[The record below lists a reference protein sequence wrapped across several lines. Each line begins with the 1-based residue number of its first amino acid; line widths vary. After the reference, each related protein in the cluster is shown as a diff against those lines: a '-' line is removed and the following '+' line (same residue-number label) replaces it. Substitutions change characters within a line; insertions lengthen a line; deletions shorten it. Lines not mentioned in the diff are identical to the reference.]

1 MEQGHGLSCCQEK
14 NPYLPAKCCVD
25 SSSQVGTGFPE
36 EASGSNLKF
45 GFDTKKMVSL
55 DNEK

>member
-1 MEQGHGLSCCQEK
+1 MDFLAAKKK
-14 NPYLPAKCCVD
+14 NPYPPAKCCVD
-25 SSSQVGTGFPE
+25 SSSQVGTEFPK

>member
-14 NPYLPAKCCVD
+14 NPYPSAKCCAD
-25 SSSQVGTGFPE
+25 SSSQVGTEVPE
-36 EASGSNLKF
+36 EASRSNLKF